1 MSAISKDA
9 LVVVIQVKEDQIAE
23 LRGLTRD
30 LTTALE
36 GRNQKIAALEAEVER
51 LKGWVDDLQGG
62 MYVNCVYCGHRYG
75 PGETTPVTMADALKA
90 HVETCSKHP
99 MSILKEALAPF
110 VALAKAADEYDKA
123 LAEAESSELDQ
134 LAPDIEERVDAAQE
148 ALRDQVAHPAVQRA
162 VHDPN

>member
-9 LVVVIQVKEDQIAE
+9 LVVVIQLKEDQIAE

-110 VALAKAADEYDKA
+110 VALAKAAAEFYCESTEEVDEPEKLHYFYGP
-123 LAEAESSELDQ
+123 AEAAHQ
-134 LAPDIEERVDAAQE
+134 LMDA
-148 ALRDQVAHPAVQRA
+148 LAHPAMQRA
-162 VHDPN
+162 MTETS